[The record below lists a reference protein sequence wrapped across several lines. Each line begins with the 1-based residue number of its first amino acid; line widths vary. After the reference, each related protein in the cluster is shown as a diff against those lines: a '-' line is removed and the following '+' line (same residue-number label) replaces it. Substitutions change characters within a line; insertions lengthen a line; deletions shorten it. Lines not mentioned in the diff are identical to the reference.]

1 MQQDYELLILPV
13 KEFAMISVKVKGDYK
28 KATSYLEK
36 LKNALKLGILDKYGA
51 MGVDALQDATPKD
64 TGLTAASW
72 DYEINRT
79 NNSVSIVWTNSNIQ
93 NGANIAVLIQYG
105 HGTGWGS
112 YVQGVDYI
120 NPALAPIFQQIADD
134 SWKEITRL

>member
-1 MQQDYELLILPV
+1 
-13 KEFAMISVKVKGDYK
+13 MISIKVKGDYK
-28 KATSYLEK
+28 KATSFLEK
-36 LKNALKLGILDKYGA
+36 LKNALKLGMLDKYGK
-51 MGVDALQDATPKD
+51 MGVEALQDATPKD

-72 DYEINRT
+72 NYEINRSQ
-79 NNSVSIVWTNSNIQ
+79 NSVSIVWTNTNIQ